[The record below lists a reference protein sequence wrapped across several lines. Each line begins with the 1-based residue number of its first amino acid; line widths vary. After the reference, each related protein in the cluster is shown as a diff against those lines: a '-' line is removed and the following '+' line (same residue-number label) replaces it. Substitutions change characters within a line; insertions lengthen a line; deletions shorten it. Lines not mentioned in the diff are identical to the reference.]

1 MKFWEKLKQT
11 DDVWK
16 KVFIFCLLAVLAVP
30 FLYLVGRNL
39 NGKLNSASKE
49 KFYQILKLDKL
60 RQAKE
65 NVSSQ
70 IEEQEK
76 NLTKA
81 FQDLQELATSTTT
94 SSPQANLENAT
105 TTN

>member
-30 FLYLVGRNL
+30 FLYLVDRNL
-39 NGKLNSASKE
+39 SGKLNSANKE

-60 RQAKE
+60 KQTQEDVFSK
-65 NVSSQ
+65 V
-70 IEEQEK
+70 EEQTK
-76 NLTKA
+76 NLEQA
-81 FQDLQELATSTTT
+81 FEGLQDMATSTSATTSTTT
-94 SSPQANLENAT
+94 TENF
-105 TTN
+105 